1 MNDHGV
7 NDGLNNIGQIMDDR
21 RRSGHRIRQIGNRR
35 PIYDALGTTGCW
47 QADILEPQWR
57 FTG

>member
-7 NDGLNNIGQIMDDR
+7 NDGLSNTSQIMDDR

-35 PIYDALGTTGCW
+35 PIDDALGTTGW
-47 QADILEPQWR
+47 LTADILEPQWR
-57 FTG
+57 FIG